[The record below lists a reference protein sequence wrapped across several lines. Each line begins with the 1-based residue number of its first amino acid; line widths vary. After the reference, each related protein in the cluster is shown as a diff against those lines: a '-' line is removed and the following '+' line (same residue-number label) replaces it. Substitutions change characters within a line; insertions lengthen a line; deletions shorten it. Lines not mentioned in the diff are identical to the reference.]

1 MQCLAVTM
9 GEPAGIG
16 GELTLMAW
24 HRRDAEHTPPFFV
37 IDDPKRLAAL
47 AGRLALDVPI
57 AVIDAP
63 SEAAG
68 LWPTALPVLPEPLP
82 GAVTPGTPAAANT
95 AAAHRSIARAVALS
109 QTNAAAA
116 VVTNPINKKASYDA
130 GLTFPG
136 HTEYLAD
143 LAGITH
149 TPVMMLAA
157 PQLRVVPA
165 TIHIPLAAVPASLT
179 TDLIA
184 HCGRLTAAALVR
196 DFNIAAPRLA
206 FAGLNPHA
214 GEAGAIGA
222 EEHTIIKPAI
232 ARLTAEGLDVTGPWP
247 ADTLFHAAARQRYD
261 AAICMYHDQALVPV
275 KTLAFDLGVN
285 TTLGLPFIRTSPD
298 HGTAFDIAGTG
309 TADPASLIAALQLA
323 ATLAAN
329 RAQHDAARRSVN
341 G

>member
-16 GELTLMAW
+16 GELTLIAW
-24 HRRDAEHTPPFFV
+24 HRRKAEQTPPFFV
-37 IDDPKRLAAL
+37 IDDPRRLSDL
-47 AGRLALDVPI
+47 AQRLALDVPI
-57 AVIDAP
+57 AAIAAP
-63 SEAAG
+63 SEAASR
-68 LWPTALPVLPEPLP
+68 WPAALPVLPEPLP
-82 GAVTPGTPAAANT
+82 EAVIPGIPNPANT
-95 AAAHRSIARAVALS
+95 AAAHRSIARAVALAQAS
-109 QTNAAAA
+109 AGCA
-116 VVTNPINKKASYDA
+116 VVTNPINKKASYAA
-130 GLTFPG
+130 GLRFPG

-143 LAGITH
+143 LAGIAH
-149 TPVMMLAA
+149 APVMMLAA

-165 TIHIPLAAVPASLT
+165 TIHIPLAAVPGHLT
-179 TDLIA
+179 VDLIA

-214 GEAGAIGA
+214 GEDGAIGT
-222 EEHTIIKPAI
+222 EEAAIIEPAI
-232 ARLTAEGLDVTGPWP
+232 ARLAAEGVDVTGPWP
-247 ADTLFHAAARQRYD
+247 ADTMFHAAARQRYD
-261 AAICMYHDQALVPV
+261 AAICMYHDQALVPL

-309 TADPASLIAALQLA
+309 TADPASLIAALRLA
-323 ATLAAN
+323 TTLAAN
-329 RAQHDAARRSVN
+329 RTQHDAATPAN